1 MKYQL
6 PAFLPD
12 QLPRGDVLTRAENVY
27 PARNGYRA
35 AQGFISVSDALPATF
50 RGGSSFIASN
60 GTASLLV
67 GTSNGLVKLSGG
79 SWTDLLVALSIGGR
93 WRFAQFGD
101 FAVCVNGVTTYQVDL
116 VASTASQIT
125 DAPSLVD
132 VDVVGDHVVG
142 TQPNGNILR
151 VRWSAFNDHT
161 GWTIGTNQS
170 GEWTGLEGGEVMGI
184 VGGEYGVILQR
195 ERLVRMSR
203 TGDADAPF
211 QFDPFGHN
219 FGCASKASIARA
231 GSSVFYLSDR
241 GFMACENGQAPRP
254 IGDQKFDK
262 SFRDSLGED
271 DFERLW
277 SVIDPKNTRVMWG
290 IPGQVGT
297 VWVYDWSLDQAST
310 LSLPF
315 DGLFAGFENS
325 TDLDSLAALYPDLDA
340 MPISLDDPRWSGG
353 APRFYTVQ
361 SGQIGVLAGANMV
374 ARITTGEFAP
384 NGVRTTRMRAV
395 WPDTDTITGVACR
408 VTQAQR
414 RGDRGQDRAA
424 SNMQAS
430 GRIPLQAN
438 GKYLTF
444 DWTINNPDWT
454 YIDGFEIEE
463 SAGGLRKQ

>member
-1 MKYQL
+1 MRYAL

-12 QLPRGDVLTRAENVY
+12 QLPRGNVLTRAENVF
-27 PARNGYRA
+27 PAQDGYRA
-35 AQGFISVSDALPATF
+35 APSFAPVSDALPAAF
-50 RGGSSFIASN
+50 KGAASFVSSSN
-60 GTASLLV
+60 TAYLLAGTETTLSR
-67 GTSNGLVKLSGG
+67 LSGG
-79 SWTDLLVALSIGGR
+79 SWVNLLSGLTITGR

-101 FAVCVNGVTTYQVDL
+101 FAVAVNGITTYQVDL
-116 VASTASQIT
+116 NLGTASAIAST
-125 DAPSLVD
+125 PSMVD

-142 TQPNGNILR
+142 TQPAGNILR

-161 GWTIGTNQS
+161 GWTVGTDQS

-195 ERLVRMSR
+195 ERLVRMTR
-203 TGDADAPF
+203 TGDANAPF

-262 SFRDSLGED
+262 SFRENIGPD

-277 SVIDPKNTRVMWG
+277 AAIDPENTRVVWG
-290 IPGQVGT
+290 IPGITGT
-297 VWVYDWSLDQAST
+297 VWVYDWSLDRATT

-315 DGLFAGFENS
+315 DGLFAGFETS
-325 TDLDSLAALYPDLDA
+325 TDLDSLAATYPDLDA
-340 MPISLDDPRWSGG
+340 MPYTLDDPRWSGG
-353 APRFYTVQ
+353 APRFYLVQ
-361 SGQIGVLAGANMV
+361 DGQVGVLAGANMV

-384 NGVRTTRMRAV
+384 YDKQATRLRAI
-395 WPDTDTITGVACR
+395 WPDTDAIAGVSFT
-408 VTQAQR
+408 VTEAQR
-414 RGDRGQDRAA
+414 RGDGGQTKTG

-430 GRIPLQAN
+430 GRIPLRAN
-438 GKYLTF
+438 GKYMVF
-444 DWTINNPDWT
+444 DLTINNPDWS
-454 YIDGFEIEE
+454 YIDGFVMEG
-463 SAGGLRKQ
+463 SAGGVR